1 MLTRCMARTVSII
14 GAGRVGGSLA
24 RLLRA
29 RGWRIGAVVTRS
41 PATARAAVRAI
52 GAGTPS
58 TKLAPEA
65 SDSQVILVAVPDTQ
79 IATVAASLARIAR
92 KACRDKIILHTSGA
106 LDRSVLAPLARL
118 GAFTGSLHPMQTF
131 SGRGAP
137 NLKGVVFAVE
147 GDARALR
154 TAAQIA
160 RQLGGIPVKIDGS
173 GKAAYHAAGAL
184 AAGHALAL
192 IEGAVRILIAQGF
205 SRRRAVATLL
215 PLTRQMLENFERLG
229 SRAAWTGPIAR
240 GDFAVVTRHVRVL
253 KRFPREFAAAYAAL
267 AHLGARVLAKNPGAT
282 ISQLQR
288 ALKNS

>member
-14 GAGRVGGSLA
+14 GAGRVGASLA

-41 PATARAAVRAI
+41 LATARAAVRAI

-79 IATVAASLARIAR
+79 IARVAASLARIAG
-92 KACRDKIILHTSGA
+92 KACRGEVVLHTSGA

-192 IEGAVRILIAQGF
+192 IESAVRILIAQGF
-205 SRRRAVATLL
+205 SRRRALAMLL

-229 SRAAWTGPIAR
+229 PRAAWTGPIVR
-240 GDFAVVTRHVRVL
+240 GDFAVVTRHAKAL

-282 ISQLQR
+282 ISRLKR

>member
-14 GAGRVGGSLA
+14 GAGRVGASLA

-65 SDSQVILVAVPDTQ
+65 SDSQVIVVAVPDTQ
-79 IATVAASLARIAR
+79 IAIVAASLARIAR
-92 KACRDKIILHTSGA
+92 EACRDKIILHTSGA

-192 IEGAVRILIAQGF
+192 IESAVRILIAQGF
-205 SRRRAVATLL
+205 SRRRALATLL

-229 SRAAWTGPIAR
+229 PRAAWTGPIAR
-240 GDFAVVTRHVRVL
+240 GDFAVVARHANAL
-253 KRFPREFAAAYAAL
+253 KQFPREFAATYAAL

-282 ISQLQR
+282 ISRLKR

>member
-1 MLTRCMARTVSII
+1 MARTVSIV
-14 GAGRVGGSLA
+14 GAGRVGASLA

-41 PATARAAVRAI
+41 PANARAAVRAI

-58 TKLAPEA
+58 TKLGPEA

-79 IATVAASLARIAR
+79 IARVAASLARIAR

-205 SRRRAVATLL
+205 SRRRALATLL

-229 SRAAWTGPIAR
+229 PRAAWTGPIAR

-282 ISQLQR
+282 ISQLKR